1 MAEETTTQTKKYEF
15 TGETKKVG
23 DITVRRIRLLV
34 DIEHEEMSNRP
45 KIKAGTVG
53 GWIEREDNLSQEG
66 RCFVADD
73 ACVFGHAV
81 VKDDA
86 LVADHAQVF
95 RFAVVNLQAFVTDH
109 ATVCG
114 FAVVTDHAGVCGNA
128 IVNEYATVKDS
139 ASLNDHAVAGGSC
152 RVSNNSIM
160 CGYSRA
166 SGQAKIGG
174 FARLADF
181 ANVTERATVCGQ
193 ARMSGHSCARGKCTV
208 SGRSFLQH
216 NCVVTDCANVADAHV
231 CNSAVIGGRAI
242 VGPTVRIAGNAYIG
256 ADAGIASNDDYFTF
270 KVPGDSAMTL
280 TYIPS
285 INSLFDEKG
294 ICYENL
300 DDVRKAYQSTP
311 LLGTIVEAL
320 FMSRQKT
327 TGLPEPGES
336 KTIAVQES
344 AIGVKIITEQTHKGD
359 FASNPEHKID
369 NSDAWKNFNPEKLTD
384 PHVFEPVAEEN

>member
-1 MAEETTTQTKKYEF
+1 MAEETTQTKKYEF

-34 DIEHEEMSNRP
+34 DIEYEEMSNRP

-53 GWIEREDNLSQEG
+53 GWIEREGNLSHEG

-73 ACVFGHAV
+73 ACVYGHAF

-86 LVADHAQVF
+86 LVAGDAQVYG
-95 RFAVVNLQAFVTDH
+95 FASVTLQAFVHDH

-114 FAVVTDHAGVCGNA
+114 FGVVTDHAGVCGHA

-139 ASLNDHAVAGGSC
+139 ASIIDHATAGGACTGSGI
-152 RVSNNSIM
+152 SP
-160 CGYSRA
+160 RA
-166 SGQAKIGG
+166 IGG
-174 FARLADF
+174 FARITDI
-181 ANVTERATVCGQ
+181 ANVAGRANICGQ
-193 ARMSGHSCARGKCTV
+193 VSMSGHACARDKCHV
-208 SGRSFLQH
+208 SGRSFLHQ
-216 NCVVTDCANVADAHV
+216 NCVVKDFANVINSTI
-231 CNSAVIGGRAI
+231 CNSAVVGDYAV
-242 VGPTVRIAGNAYIG
+242 VGPNARIAGNAYIG
-256 ADAGIASNDDYFTF
+256 ADAGITSNDDYFTF

-294 ICYENL
+294 IRYEDL

-320 FMSRQKT
+320 FMSRPKT
-327 TGLPEPGES
+327 TGLPEPGET

-344 AIGVKIITEQTHKGD
+344 GIGVKIITEQTHKGD

-369 NSDAWKNFNPEKLTD
+369 NSDAWKNFNPEKLAD

>member
-1 MAEETTTQTKKYEF
+1 MAEETTQIKKYEF

-34 DIEHEEMSNRP
+34 DIEYDEMAARP
-45 KIKAGTVG
+45 KFKAGTIG
-53 GWIEREDNLSQEG
+53 GWIEREENLSHAG
-66 RCFVADD
+66 KCFVADD
-73 ACVFGHAV
+73 ACVYDHAV

-95 RFAVVNLQAFVTDH
+95 RFATVNLQAFVTDH

-114 FAVVTDHAGVCGNA
+114 FAVVTDHACVCGNA

-139 ASLNDHAVAGGSC
+139 ASIIDHAVAGGSC
-152 RVSNNSIM
+152 RVDNNATMS
-160 CGYSRA
+160 GYSRA

-174 FARLADF
+174 CARLSDF
-181 ANVTERATVCGQ
+181 ASVTERAIVSGL
-193 ARMSGHSCARGKCTV
+193 ARMSGRSCARGKCTV
-208 SGRSFLQH
+208 TGKSVLQH
-216 NCVVTDCANVADAHV
+216 NCVVTDYAKVMTTAHV
-231 CNSAVIGGRAI
+231 CNSAVIGGRAV
-242 VGPTVRIAGNAYIG
+242 VGGDACIAGNAYIG
-256 ADAGIASNDDYFTF
+256 ADADITSNDDYFTF
-270 KVPGDSAMTL
+270 KVPGESAMTL

-285 INSLFDEKG
+285 VNSLFDEKG
-294 ICYENL
+294 IRYEDL
-300 DDVRKAYQSTP
+300 DDVRKAYQATP

-320 FMSRQKT
+320 FMSRPKT
-327 TGLPEPGES
+327 AAIPEPGET

-369 NSDAWKNFNPEKLTD
+369 NSDAWKNFNPEKLAD
-384 PHVFEPVAEEN
+384 PHVFEPVTEEN

>member
-1 MAEETTTQTKKYEF
+1 MAEETTQTKKYEF

-34 DIEHEEMSNRP
+34 DIEYEEMSNRP

-53 GWIEREDNLSQEG
+53 GWIEREGNLSHEG

-73 ACVFGHAV
+73 ACVYGHAF

-86 LVADHAQVF
+86 LVAGDAQVYG
-95 RFAVVNLQAFVTDH
+95 FASVTLQAFVHDH

-114 FAVVTDHAGVCGNA
+114 FGVVTDHAGVCGHA

-139 ASLNDHAVAGGSC
+139 ASIIDHATAGGAC
-152 RVSNNSIM
+152 TVRNNASM
-160 CGYSRA
+160 GGHSKA
-166 SGQAKIGG
+166 SGQAIIGG
-174 FARLADF
+174 FARITDI
-181 ANVTERATVCGQ
+181 ANVTGRANICGQ
-193 ARMSGHSCARGKCTV
+193 VSMSGHACARDKCHV
-208 SGRSFLQH
+208 SGRSFLHQ
-216 NCVVTDCANVADAHV
+216 NCVVKDFANVINSTI
-231 CNSAVIGGRAI
+231 CNSAVVGDYAV
-242 VGPTVRIAGNAYIG
+242 VGPNARIAGNAYIG
-256 ADAGIASNDDYFTF
+256 ADAGITSNDDYFTF

-294 ICYENL
+294 IRYENL

-320 FMSRQKT
+320 FMSRPKT
-327 TGLPEPGES
+327 TGIPEPGET

-344 AIGVKIITEQTHKGD
+344 GIGVKIITEQTHKGD

-369 NSDAWKNFNPEKLTD
+369 NSDAWKNFNPEKLAD

>member
-1 MAEETTTQTKKYEF
+1 MAEETTQTKKYEF

-34 DIEHEEMSNRP
+34 DIEYEEMSNRP

-53 GWIEREDNLSQEG
+53 GWIEREGNLSHEG

-73 ACVFGHAV
+73 ACVYGHAF

-86 LVADHAQVF
+86 LVAGDAQVF
-95 RFAVVNLQAFVTDH
+95 GFASVTLQAFVHDH

-114 FAVVTDHAGVCGNA
+114 FGVVTDHAGVCGHA

-139 ASLNDHAVAGGSC
+139 ASIIDHATAGGAC
-152 RVSNNSIM
+152 TVRNNASM
-160 CGYSRA
+160 GGHSKA
-166 SGQAKIGG
+166 SGQAIIGG
-174 FARLADF
+174 FARITDI
-181 ANVTERATVCGQ
+181 ANVTGRANICGQ
-193 ARMSGHSCARGKCTV
+193 VSMSGHACARDKCHV
-208 SGRSFLQH
+208 SGRSFLHQ
-216 NCVVTDCANVADAHV
+216 NCVVKDFANVINSTI
-231 CNSAVIGGRAI
+231 CNSAVVGDYAV
-242 VGPTVRIAGNAYIG
+242 VGPNARIAGNAYIG
-256 ADAGIASNDDYFTF
+256 ADAGITSNDDYFTF

-294 ICYENL
+294 IRYEDL

-320 FMSRQKT
+320 FMSRPKT
-327 TGLPEPGES
+327 TGIPEPGET
-336 KTIAVQES
+336 KTVAVQES
-344 AIGVKIITEQTHKGD
+344 GIGVKIITEQTHKGD

-369 NSDAWKNFNPEKLTD
+369 NSDAWKNFNPEKLAD

>member
-1 MAEETTTQTKKYEF
+1 MAEETTQTKKYEF

-34 DIEHEEMSNRP
+34 DIEYEEMSNRS

-53 GWIEREDNLSQEG
+53 GWIEREGNLSHEG

-73 ACVFGHAV
+73 ACVYGHAF

-86 LVADHAQVF
+86 LVAGDAQVYG
-95 RFAVVNLQAFVTDH
+95 FASVTLQAFVHDH

-114 FAVVTDHAGVCGNA
+114 FGVVTDHAGVCGHA

-139 ASLNDHAVAGGSC
+139 ASIIDHATAGGAC
-152 RVSNNSIM
+152 TVRNNASM
-160 CGYSRA
+160 GGHSKA
-166 SGQAKIGG
+166 SGQAIIGG
-174 FARLADF
+174 FARITDI
-181 ANVTERATVCGQ
+181 ANVTGRANICGQ
-193 ARMSGHSCARGKCTV
+193 VSMSGHACARDKCHV
-208 SGRSFLQH
+208 SGRSFLHQ
-216 NCVVTDCANVADAHV
+216 NCVVKDFANVINSTI
-231 CNSAVIGGRAI
+231 CNSAVVGDYAV
-242 VGPTVRIAGNAYIG
+242 VGPNARIAGNAYIG
-256 ADAGIASNDDYFTF
+256 ADAGITSNDDYFTF

-294 ICYENL
+294 IRYENL

-320 FMSRQKT
+320 FMSRPKA
-327 TGLPEPGES
+327 TGLPEPGET

-344 AIGVKIITEQTHKGD
+344 GIGVKIITEQTHKGD

-369 NSDAWKNFNPEKLTD
+369 NSDAWKNFNPEKLAD

>member
-1 MAEETTTQTKKYEF
+1 MAEETTQTKKYEF

-34 DIEHEEMSNRP
+34 DIEYDEMSNRP

-53 GWIEREDNLSQEG
+53 GWIEREDNLSHEG
-66 RCFVADD
+66 RCFVADE
-73 ACVFGHAV
+73 ACVYDHAV

-109 ATVCG
+109 AIVCG

-139 ASLNDHAVAGGSC
+139 ASLSDHAVASGSC
-152 RVSNNSIM
+152 TVKNNASM
-160 CGYSRA
+160 RGYSRA
-166 SGQAKIGG
+166 SGQASISGMAK
-174 FARLADF
+174 LSDF
-181 ANVTERATVCGQ
+181 ANVTERARVTGS
-193 ARMSGHSCARGKCTV
+193 ASMSGHACARGKCTV
-208 SGRSFLQH
+208 AGKSFLHH
-216 NCVVTDCANVADAHV
+216 NCAVTDFANVSFSSV
-231 CNSAVIGGRAI
+231 YNSAVIGGRAI
-242 VGPTVRIAGNAYIG
+242 VGPNVRIAGNAYIG
-256 ADAGIASNDDYFTF
+256 ADAAITSNDDYFTF

-285 INSLFDEKG
+285 VNSLFDEKG
-294 ICYENL
+294 IRYENL

-320 FMSRQKT
+320 FMSRPKAA
-327 TGLPEPGES
+327 GLPEPGES
-336 KTIAVQES
+336 KTISVQES

-369 NSDAWKNFNPEKLTD
+369 NSDTWKNFNPEKLAD
-384 PHVFEPVAEEN
+384 PHVFEPVTEEN

>member
-1 MAEETTTQTKKYEF
+1 MAEETTQTKKYEF

-34 DIEHEEMSNRP
+34 DIEYEEMSNRP

-53 GWIEREDNLSQEG
+53 GWIEREGNLSHEG
-66 RCFVADD
+66 RCFVTDN
-73 ACVFGHAV
+73 ACVYGHAF

-86 LVADHAQVF
+86 LVAGDAQVF
-95 RFAVVNLQAFVTDH
+95 GFASVTLQAFVHDH

-114 FAVVTDHAGVCGNA
+114 FGVVTDHAGVCGHA

-139 ASLNDHAVAGGSC
+139 ASIIDHATAGGAC
-152 RVSNNSIM
+152 TVRNNASM
-160 CGYSRA
+160 GGHSKA
-166 SGQAKIGG
+166 SGQAIIGG
-174 FARLADF
+174 FARITDI
-181 ANVTERATVCGQ
+181 ANVTGRANICGQ
-193 ARMSGHSCARGKCTV
+193 VSMSGHACARDKCHV
-208 SGRSFLQH
+208 SGRSFLHQ
-216 NCVVTDCANVADAHV
+216 NCVVKDFANVINSTI

-242 VGPTVRIAGNAYIG
+242 VGPNVRIAGNAYIG

-285 INSLFDEKG
+285 VNSLFDEKG
-294 ICYENL
+294 IRYENL

-320 FMSRQKT
+320 FMSRPKT
-327 TGLPEPGES
+327 AGIPEPGET
-336 KTIAVQES
+336 KTIAAQVS
-344 AIGVKIITEQTHKGD
+344 ADGVKIITEQTHKGD

-369 NSDAWKNFNPEKLTD
+369 NSDAWKNFNPEKLAD

>member
-1 MAEETTTQTKKYEF
+1 MAEETTQAKKYEF

-34 DIEHEEMSNRP
+34 DIEYDEMSNRP

-73 ACVFGHAV
+73 ACVYDHAV

-139 ASLNDHAVAGGSC
+139 ACLSDHAVASGSC
-152 RVSNNSIM
+152 TVKNNASM
-160 CGYSRA
+160 RGYSRA
-166 SGQAKIGG
+166 SGQASISGMAK
-174 FARLADF
+174 LSDF
-181 ANVTERATVCGQ
+181 ANVTERARVTGS
-193 ARMSGHSCARGKCTV
+193 ASMSGHACARGKCTV
-208 SGRSFLQH
+208 AGKSFLHH
-216 NCVVTDCANVADAHV
+216 NCVVTDFANVSFSSV
-231 CNSAVIGGRAI
+231 YNSAVIGGRAI
-242 VGPTVRIAGNAYIG
+242 VGPNVRIAGNAYIG
-256 ADAGIASNDDYFTF
+256 ADASIASNDDYFTF

-285 INSLFDEKG
+285 VNSLFDEKG
-294 ICYENL
+294 IRYEDL

-320 FMSRQKT
+320 FMSRPKT
-327 TGLPEPGES
+327 TGLPEPGET

-344 AIGVKIITEQTHKGD
+344 GIGVKIITEQTHKGD

-369 NSDAWKNFNPEKLTD
+369 NSDAWKNFNPEKLAD
-384 PHVFEPVAEEN
+384 PHVFEPVTEEK

>member
-1 MAEETTTQTKKYEF
+1 MAEETIQTKKYEF

-34 DIEHEEMSNRP
+34 DIEYDEMSNRP

-53 GWIEREDNLSQEG
+53 GWIEREENLSQQG
-66 RCFVADD
+66 KCFVADD
-73 ACVFGHAV
+73 ACVFDHAV

-86 LVADHAQVF
+86 LVADHAQVY

-109 ATVCG
+109 AIVCG

-139 ASLNDHAVAGGSC
+139 ASLNDHAVASGSC
-152 RVSNNSIM
+152 KVFNNAVM
-160 CGYSRA
+160 GGYSRA

-174 FARLADF
+174 FARLSDF

-193 ARMSGHSCARGKCTV
+193 TRMSGHACARGKCTV
-208 SGRSFLQH
+208 SSKSFLQH
-216 NCVVTDCANVADAHV
+216 NCVVTDFANVTTSTV

-256 ADAGIASNDDYFTF
+256 EDAVITSNDDYFTF

-294 ICYENL
+294 NIYADL
-300 DDVRKAYQSTP
+300 DDVRKAYPSTP

-320 FMSRQKT
+320 FMSRPKT
-327 TGLPEPGES
+327 ASIPEPGET
-336 KTIAVQES
+336 KTIAAQVS
-344 AIGVKIITEQTHKGD
+344 ADGVKIITEQTHKGD

-369 NSDAWKNFNPEKLTD
+369 NSDAWKNFNPEKLAD
-384 PHVFEPVAEEN
+384 PHVFEPVTEEN

>member
-1 MAEETTTQTKKYEF
+1 MAEETTQTKKYEF

-34 DIEHEEMSNRP
+34 DIEYDEMSNRP

-53 GWIEREDNLSQEG
+53 GWIEREENLSHAG
-66 RCFVADD
+66 KCFVADE
-73 ACVFGHAV
+73 ACVYDHAV

-86 LVADHAQVF
+86 LVADHAQVS

-109 ATVCG
+109 AIVCG

-139 ASLNDHAVAGGSC
+139 ACLSDHAVASGSC
-152 RVSNNSIM
+152 TVKNNASM
-160 CGYSRA
+160 RGYSRA
-166 SGQAKIGG
+166 SGQASISGMAK
-174 FARLADF
+174 LSDF
-181 ANVTERATVCGQ
+181 ANVTERARVTGS
-193 ARMSGHSCARGKCTV
+193 ASMSGHACARGKCTV
-208 SGRSFLQH
+208 AGKSFLHH
-216 NCVVTDCANVADAHV
+216 NCVVTDFANVSFSSV
-231 CNSAVIGGRAI
+231 YNSAVIGGRAI
-242 VGPTVRIAGNAYIG
+242 VGPNVRIAGNAYIG

-285 INSLFDEKG
+285 VNSLFDEKG
-294 ICYENL
+294 IRYEDL
-300 DDVRKAYQSTP
+300 DDVRKAYPSTP

-320 FMSRQKT
+320 FMSRQKAA
-327 TGLPEPGES
+327 GIPEPGET
-336 KTIAVQES
+336 KTIAAQVS
-344 AIGVKIITEQTHKGD
+344 ADGTKIITEQTRKGD

-369 NSDAWKNFNPEKLTD
+369 NSDAWKNFNPEKLAD
-384 PHVFEPVAEEN
+384 PHVFEPVTEEN

>member
-1 MAEETTTQTKKYEF
+1 MAEETTQTKKYEF

-34 DIEHEEMSNRP
+34 DIEYEEMSNRP

-53 GWIEREDNLSQEG
+53 GWIEREGNLSHEG

-73 ACVFGHAV
+73 ACVYGHAF

-86 LVADHAQVF
+86 LVAGDAQVYG
-95 RFAVVNLQAFVTDH
+95 FASVTLQAFVHDH

-114 FAVVTDHAGVCGNA
+114 FGVVTDHAGVCGHA

-139 ASLNDHAVAGGSC
+139 ASIIDHATAGGAC
-152 RVSNNSIM
+152 TVRNNASM
-160 CGYSRA
+160 GGHSKA
-166 SGQAKIGG
+166 SGQAIIGG
-174 FARLADF
+174 FARITDI
-181 ANVTERATVCGQ
+181 ANVTGRANICGQ
-193 ARMSGHSCARGKCTV
+193 VSMSGHACARDKCHV
-208 SGRSFLQH
+208 SGRSFLHQ
-216 NCVVTDCANVADAHV
+216 NCVVKDFANVINSTI
-231 CNSAVIGGRAI
+231 CNSAVVGDYAV
-242 VGPTVRIAGNAYIG
+242 VGPNARIAGNAYIG
-256 ADAGIASNDDYFTF
+256 ADAGITSNDDYFTF

-294 ICYENL
+294 IRYEDL

-320 FMSRQKT
+320 FMSRPKT
-327 TGLPEPGES
+327 TGLPEPGET

-344 AIGVKIITEQTHKGD
+344 GIGVKIITEQTHKGD

-369 NSDAWKNFNPEKLTD
+369 NSDAWKNFNPEKLAD

>member
-1 MAEETTTQTKKYEF
+1 MAEETTQTKKYEF

-34 DIEHEEMSNRP
+34 DIEYEEMSNRP

-53 GWIEREDNLSQEG
+53 GWIEREGNLSHEG

-73 ACVFGHAV
+73 ACVYGHAF

-86 LVADHAQVF
+86 LVAGDAQVYG
-95 RFAVVNLQAFVTDH
+95 FASVTLQAFVHDH

-114 FAVVTDHAGVCGNA
+114 FGVVTDHAGVCGHA

-139 ASLNDHAVAGGSC
+139 ASIIDHATAGGAC
-152 RVSNNSIM
+152 TVRNNASM
-160 CGYSRA
+160 GGHSKA
-166 SGQAKIGG
+166 SGQAIIGG
-174 FARLADF
+174 FARITDI
-181 ANVTERATVCGQ
+181 ANVTGRANICGQ
-193 ARMSGHSCARGKCTV
+193 VSMSGHACARDKCHV
-208 SGRSFLQH
+208 SGRSFLHQ
-216 NCVVTDCANVADAHV
+216 NCVVKDFANVINSTI
-231 CNSAVIGGRAI
+231 CNSAVVGDYAV
-242 VGPTVRIAGNAYIG
+242 VGPNARIAGNAYIG
-256 ADAGIASNDDYFTF
+256 ADAGITSNDDYFTF

-294 ICYENL
+294 IRYEDL

-320 FMSRQKT
+320 FMSRPKT
-327 TGLPEPGES
+327 TGIPEPGET

-344 AIGVKIITEQTHKGD
+344 GIGVKIITEQTHKGD

-369 NSDAWKNFNPEKLTD
+369 NSDAWKNFNPEKLAD

>member
-1 MAEETTTQTKKYEF
+1 MAEETTQTKKYEF

-34 DIEHEEMSNRP
+34 DIEYEEMSNRP

-53 GWIEREDNLSQEG
+53 GWIEREGNLSHEG

-73 ACVFGHAV
+73 ACVYGHAF

-86 LVADHAQVF
+86 LVAGDAQVYG
-95 RFAVVNLQAFVTDH
+95 FASVTLQAFVHDH

-114 FAVVTDHAGVCGNA
+114 FGVVTDHAGVCGHA

-139 ASLNDHAVAGGSC
+139 ASIIDHATAGGAC
-152 RVSNNSIM
+152 TVRNNASM
-160 CGYSRA
+160 GGHSKA
-166 SGQAKIGG
+166 SGQAIIGG
-174 FARLADF
+174 FARITDI
-181 ANVTERATVCGQ
+181 ANVTGRANICGQ
-193 ARMSGHSCARGKCTV
+193 VSMSGHACARDKCHV
-208 SGRSFLQH
+208 SGRSFLHQ
-216 NCVVTDCANVADAHV
+216 NCVVKDFANVINSTI
-231 CNSAVIGGRAI
+231 CNSAVVGDYAV
-242 VGPTVRIAGNAYIG
+242 VGPNARIAGNAYIG
-256 ADAGIASNDDYFTF
+256 ADAGITSNDDYFTF

-294 ICYENL
+294 IRYKDL
-300 DDVRKAYQSTP
+300 DDVRKTYQSTP

-320 FMSRQKT
+320 FMSRPKT
-327 TGLPEPGES
+327 TGLPEPGET

-344 AIGVKIITEQTHKGD
+344 GIGVKIITEQTHKGD

-384 PHVFEPVAEEN
+384 PHVFEPVTEEN

>member
-1 MAEETTTQTKKYEF
+1 MAEETIQTKKYEF

-23 DITVRRIRLLV
+23 DVTVRRIRLLV
-34 DIEHEEMSNRP
+34 DIEYDEMSNRP

-53 GWIEREDNLSQEG
+53 GWIESEDNLSHEG
-66 RCFVADD
+66 KCFVADN

-86 LVADHAQVF
+86 LVADHAQVS

-128 IVNEYATVKDS
+128 IVNEYATLKDS
-139 ASLNDHAVAGGSC
+139 ASLNDHAVASGSC
-152 RVSNNSIM
+152 KVYNNAVM
-160 CGYSRA
+160 GGYSRA

-174 FARLADF
+174 CARLSDF

-193 ARMSGHSCARGKCTV
+193 VRMSGHACARGKCTV

-216 NCVVTDCANVADAHV
+216 NCVVTDCANVNHSHV

-256 ADAGIASNDDYFTF
+256 ADAGITSNDDYFTF

-285 INSLFDEKG
+285 IHSLFDEKG
-294 ICYENL
+294 IRYEDL
-300 DDVRKAYQSTP
+300 DDVRKTYPSTP

-320 FMSRQKT
+320 FMSCPT
-327 TGLPEPGES
+327 AAGIPEPGET
-336 KTIAVQES
+336 KTIAAQVS
-344 AIGVKIITEQTHKGD
+344 DDGVKIITEQTRKGD
-359 FASNPEHKID
+359 FATLPEHKID
-369 NSDAWKNFNPEKLTD
+369 NSDAWKNFNPEKLAD
-384 PHVFEPVAEEN
+384 PHVFAPVAEEN

>member
-1 MAEETTTQTKKYEF
+1 MAEETTQTKKYEF

-34 DIEHEEMSNRP
+34 DIEYEEMSNRP

-53 GWIEREDNLSQEG
+53 GWIEREGNLSHEG

-73 ACVFGHAV
+73 ACVYGHAF

-86 LVADHAQVF
+86 LVAGDAQVF
-95 RFAVVNLQAFVTDH
+95 GFASVTLQAFVHDH

-114 FAVVTDHAGVCGNA
+114 FGVVTDHAGVCGHA

-139 ASLNDHAVAGGSC
+139 ASIIDHATAGGAC
-152 RVSNNSIM
+152 TVRNNASM
-160 CGYSRA
+160 GGHSKA
-166 SGQAKIGG
+166 SGQAIIGG
-174 FARLADF
+174 FARITDI
-181 ANVTERATVCGQ
+181 ANVTGRANICGQ
-193 ARMSGHSCARGKCTV
+193 VSMSGHACARDKCHV
-208 SGRSFLQH
+208 SGRSFLHQ
-216 NCVVTDCANVADAHV
+216 NCVVKDFANVINSTI
-231 CNSAVIGGRAI
+231 CNSAVVGDYAV
-242 VGPTVRIAGNAYIG
+242 VGPNARIAGNAYIG
-256 ADAGIASNDDYFTF
+256 ADAGITSNDDYFTF

-294 ICYENL
+294 IRYEDL

-320 FMSRQKT
+320 FMSRPKT
-327 TGLPEPGES
+327 TGLPEPGET

-344 AIGVKIITEQTHKGD
+344 GIGVKIITEQTHKGD

-369 NSDAWKNFNPEKLTD
+369 NSDAWKNFNPEKLAD

>member
-1 MAEETTTQTKKYEF
+1 MAEETIQTKKYEF

-34 DIEHEEMSNRP
+34 DIEYDEMSNRP

-53 GWIEREDNLSQEG
+53 GWIEREENLSHEG
-66 RCFVADD
+66 KCFVADD
-73 ACVFGHAV
+73 ACVYDHAV

-109 ATVCG
+109 AIVCG

-139 ASLNDHAVAGGSC
+139 ASLSDHAVASGSC
-152 RVSNNSIM
+152 TVKNNASM
-160 CGYSRA
+160 RGYSRA
-166 SGQAKIGG
+166 SGQASISGMAK
-174 FARLADF
+174 LSDF
-181 ANVTERATVCGQ
+181 ANVTERARVTGS
-193 ARMSGHSCARGKCTV
+193 ASMSGHACARGKCTV
-208 SGRSFLQH
+208 AGKSFLHH
-216 NCVVTDCANVADAHV
+216 NCVVTDFANVSFSSV
-231 CNSAVIGGRAI
+231 YNSAVIGGRAI
-242 VGPTVRIAGNAYIG
+242 VGPNVRIAGNAYIG

-270 KVPGDSAMTL
+270 KVPGESAMTL

-285 INSLFDEKG
+285 VNSLFDEKG
-294 ICYENL
+294 IRYENL

-320 FMSRQKT
+320 FMSRPKAA
-327 TGLPEPGES
+327 GLPEPGES
-336 KTIAVQES
+336 KTISVQES
-344 AIGVKIITEQTHKGD
+344 GIGVKIITEQTHKGD

-369 NSDAWKNFNPEKLTD
+369 NSDAWKNFNPEKLAD

>member
-1 MAEETTTQTKKYEF
+1 MAEETTQTKKYEF

-34 DIEHEEMSNRP
+34 DIEYEEMSNRP

-53 GWIEREDNLSQEG
+53 GWIEREGNLSHEG

-73 ACVFGHAV
+73 ACVYGHAF

-86 LVADHAQVF
+86 LVAGDAQVYG
-95 RFAVVNLQAFVTDH
+95 FASVTLQAFVHDH

-114 FAVVTDHAGVCGNA
+114 FGVVTDHAGVCGHA

-139 ASLNDHAVAGGSC
+139 ASIIDHATAGGAC
-152 RVSNNSIM
+152 TVRNNASM
-160 CGYSRA
+160 GGHSKA
-166 SGQAKIGG
+166 SGQAIIGG
-174 FARLADF
+174 FARITDI
-181 ANVTERATVCGQ
+181 ANVTGRANICGQ
-193 ARMSGHSCARGKCTV
+193 VSMSGHACARDKCHV
-208 SGRSFLQH
+208 SGRSFLHQ
-216 NCVVTDCANVADAHV
+216 NCVVKDFANVINSTI
-231 CNSAVIGGRAI
+231 CNSAVVGDYAV
-242 VGPTVRIAGNAYIG
+242 VGPNARIAGNAYIG
-256 ADAGIASNDDYFTF
+256 ADAGITSNDDYFTF

-294 ICYENL
+294 IRYEDL

-320 FMSRQKT
+320 FMSRPKT
-327 TGLPEPGES
+327 PGLPEPGET

-344 AIGVKIITEQTHKGD
+344 GIGVKIITEQTHKGD

-384 PHVFEPVAEEN
+384 PHVFEPVTEEN